1 MEPFWESPE
10 DLRKHSRYEVHMNL
24 THYQILTQPRENSVP
39 KTLRHRAR
47 ICASIQIFSTVLALP
62 EKTGQDKASSSEINS
77 PVSDGA
83 ADFKGDAQQAD
94 FSKEAGEPSCSEL
107 K

>member
-1 MEPFWESPE
+1 MRIAS
-10 DLRKHSRYEVHMNL
+10 L
-24 THYQILTQPRENSVP
+24 
-39 KTLRHRAR
+39 KTLRHGAR

-94 FSKEAGEPSCSEL
+94 FSKEAGEPSCSESL
-107 K
+107 SDLA